1 MLHYML
7 SEDNE
12 LEVETLP
19 TLLQALARIKQISDD
34 CLSNEVTA
42 SIMFVRNS
50 DGELFDVVEFSDAQ
64 GFQFDVS
71 NEDQF

>member
-12 LEVETLP
+12 LEVETFP

-42 SIMFVRNS
+42 SIMFVRDS
-50 DGELFDVVEFSDAQ
+50 DGELFDVVEFSDAH
-64 GFQFDVS
+64 GFEFNVTH
-71 NEDQF
+71 EDQF

>member
-12 LEVETLP
+12 LEVETFP

-42 SIMFVRNS
+42 SIMFMRDS
-50 DGELFDVVEFSDAQ
+50 DGELFDVVEFSDAH
-64 GFQFDVS
+64 GFQFDIT